1 MQDKDQKLI
10 WENYKSNLQEGT
22 DGSTSDL
29 TDHEKLKLAA
39 GAAEQGKGPLAVN
52 KPDDDKVK
60 AEASRGSDDPDAF
73 KLTADDLEQAESEY
87 EGVRLSKFVDEH
99 RSDLDKQQPV
109 VLQGWDLV
117 KHYGKVHAQQTSKVP
132 GDSIEDAIRGTGV
145 ISIDRAVADE
155 QRPGAQRAFIVS
167 DFKVDLDEYKQV
179 RAARGH
185 QAKDM
190 ARWRHD

>member
-10 WENYKSNLQEGT
+10 WENYHNKLQEGT

-29 TDHEKLKLAA
+29 TDRERLKLAA
-39 GAAEQGKGPLAVN
+39 AAKKQGKGPLADD
-52 KPDDDKVK
+52 KPDEQVK
-60 AEASRGSDDPDAF
+60 AEGSRRPEGPDDF
-73 KLTADDLEQAESEY
+73 KLTADELDHAESEY
-87 EGVRLSKFVDEH
+87 NGMRLSKFVNKH
-99 RSDLDKQQPV
+99 ASDLNKQQPV
-109 VLQGWDLV
+109 VLQGWDIV

-132 GDSIEDAIRGTGV
+132 GDSIEDAIRGTGA
-145 ISIDRAVADE
+145 ISIDRAVAEE

-167 DFKVDLDEYKQV
+167 YYSNDLDEYKQT